1 MIPNEESL
9 PSATREQVHSG
20 TTSGRERPA
29 KYSRHEA
36 ASGYSTATG
45 VGAGFSLA
53 AVVLVFTIAG
63 GRDAGP
69 RYFLAFATAMFTVG
83 AVGLVFCSFSY
94 ATLSSADESKGAS
107 FHEMLNGSALTICFL
122 AELAGFDALAR
133 PHLSSM
139 RFVFVFIICGSV
151 ICSPV
156 WIWLPR
162 GKEIPGDAKPRLF
175 AAVLGAGIVDV
186 AVSLLVRSGGV
197 RSGAWYQPLALVM
210 LTYVGVA
217 AAGGAWLSDRG
228 SSNIWT
234 LWVVAPLAVFSLAL
248 MGWLIASL
256 P

>member
-1 MIPNEESL
+1 M
-9 PSATREQVHSG
+9 
-20 TTSGRERPA
+20 TSDRDIPA

-53 AVVLVFTIAG
+53 AVVLVFTIAAEPK
-63 GRDAGP
+63 AGHH
-69 RYFLAFATAMFTVG
+69 YFLAFATAMFTVG

-94 ATLSSADESKGAS
+94 ATLSSADESEGAS

-133 PHLSSM
+133 PYLFSM
-139 RFVFVFIICGSV
+139 RFVFIFIICGSV

-162 GKEIPGDAKPRLF
+162 GEQIQGDAKKPWLL
-175 AAVLGAGIVDV
+175 AAVIGALGIAVV
-186 AVSLLVRSGGV
+186 AAALLVRGGGV
-197 RSGAWYQPLALVM
+197 RSGAWYQPLALAM
-210 LTYVGVA
+210 LTYVGVSA
-217 AAGGAWLSDRG
+217 AVGAWLSDRG
-228 SSNIWT
+228 SKCTDVWKLS
-234 LWVVAPLAVFSLAL
+234 VVAPLAVIQLSL